1 MQYFGDHRSG
11 HVALE
16 EGLSKCSNISDKGF
30 LTPNSCT
37 RFSLTGDNPQMNFTL
52 MSIPSKSSPTPI
64 VCNFIILMYSLTELP
79 HCVGYGIFSSFSIQY
94 WNFSKLDRSFCT
106 ILPIGLRYSYVNI
119 FNLL

>member
-11 HVALE
+11 LARLVG
-16 EGLSKCSNISDKGF
+16 GLSKCSNISDKVF
-30 LTPNSCT
+30 LTPNSFT
-37 RFSLTGDNPQMNFTL
+37 RFSLTCYNSQMNFTL

-64 VCNFIILMYSLTELP
+64 AYNFIILMYSLTELS
-79 HCVGYGIFSSFSIQY
+79 HCVRYGIFSSFSIQH